1 MVIPVKLAA
10 LDTPTPST
18 FLLLMD
24 DLDARQD
31 RLLDRLVDRYVRP
44 QTCDFD
50 VIAAAYV
57 SIAEELWAYGAW
69 RAREQARFIGG
80 CLP

>member
-1 MVIPVKLAA
+1 MIPVKLAA

-18 FLLLMD
+18 LLFLMD
-24 DLDARQD
+24 DIDNRQHHF
-31 RLLDRLVDRYVRP
+31 LDRLVTRYVRS
-44 QTCDFD
+44 QTNDFD